1 MVRSIKPNSPI
12 ESEETGAGA
21 EADRIDRWGRR
32 IGRMLGWMVAALL
45 LFYLLRSYG
54 P

>member
-1 MVRSIKPNSPI
+1 MVRSIKTNSPR
-12 ESEETGAGA
+12 EDEETGAG